1 MKPMLQAVEAPLLG
15 MVAVAGVAAAV
26 AAFAMPAK
34 HDDVVQRLVLHAPE
48 RPHALYLT
56 AWAEGDVYVTLR
68 DGTPRPLT
76 FQTRAFIN
84 DGCEWLA
91 TERLYP
97 TADNRYSYSYDEQIL
112 SCEPG
117 ATPALRTPRVGYV
130 TAISVD

>member
-1 MKPMLQAVEAPLLG
+1 MLQAVEGPLLK
-15 MVAVAGVAAAV
+15 MVAVAGVTAAV

-34 HDDVVQRLVLHAPE
+34 HHDVVQRLVLHAPE
-48 RPHALYLT
+48 RPRALYLT
-56 AWAEGDVYVTLR
+56 AWSEGDVYVTLH
-68 DGTPRPLT
+68 DGEPRPIT

-97 TADNRYSYSYDEQIL
+97 TSENRYSYSYDEEIL
-112 SCEPG
+112 SCDPG

-130 TAISVD
+130 TALPAD